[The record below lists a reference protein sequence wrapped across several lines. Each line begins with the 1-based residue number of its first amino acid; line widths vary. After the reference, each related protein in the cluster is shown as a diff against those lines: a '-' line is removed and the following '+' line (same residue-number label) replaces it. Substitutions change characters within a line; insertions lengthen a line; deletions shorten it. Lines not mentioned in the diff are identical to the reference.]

1 MKTALYLESFSALL
15 PEGIITPAEGVRPWN
30 DGQSGP
36 ADVTRD
42 QVLDKPYLSFG
53 KLSLPDRLA
62 FSAASLVLSAYTIAD
77 ADAESAGISIG
88 LPGGSL
94 STDLRY
100 MESVYAGFPSPAV
113 FSATL
118 PSSAIADIAIFF
130 GLKGENRVIAGDAG
144 SGLAALDCARTMLS
158 AGKAKTVIVL
168 SVNAVEPMDF
178 SSPLLPDDFD
188 RENRAFAFLLS
199 TQRQPCGLGL
209 RFDASLEQ
217 CNKDQPKARG
227 ELYFY
232 ELVKLLCDR
241 TFVGGSVECGSPDIR
256 GRITITK
263 DE

>member
-30 DGQSGP
+30 ASACQNGP
-36 ADVTRD
+36 ADVARG

-62 FSAASLVLSAYTIAD
+62 FSAASLVLSSYPIAEK
-77 ADAESAGISIG
+77 ESAGICLG
-88 LPGGSL
+88 LPAGSL

-100 MESVYAGFPSPAV
+100 MESVRAGFPSPAV

-130 GLKGENRVIAGDAG
+130 GLKGENRVIAGGAG
-144 SGLAALDCARTMLS
+144 SGLVALDCAVTML
-158 AGKAKTVIVL
+158 AADKAKTVIVL

-178 SSPLLPDDFD
+178 SSPLLPADFD
-188 RENRAFAFLLS
+188 TENRAFAFLLS
-199 TQRQPCGLGL
+199 TQHRPGGLGL
-209 RFDASLEQ
+209 RFDASFEQ
-217 CNKDQPKARG
+217 CNKDQPHGRG

-232 ELVKLLCDR
+232 ELVKLLRDR
-241 TFVGGSVECGSPDIR
+241 TIGGGSVECGSPDIR